1 MGKHFGRLNRILSG
15 QMIKISSYNQKP
27 GGIYR
32 PAYFF
37 IFPSN
42 KTHINTLRWQLKE
55 NVFQKKNVRLPFYNI
70 IVTSDCLDINQLN
83 YTHKSQQEDRMYWVR
98 YGKLEEWL
106 KMISQ
111 FEDVLSPSDISQIG
125 NYLKIWRYPTEANLQ
140 AHIENSK
147 KNNREESNNFFV

>member
-1 MGKHFGRLNRILSG
+1 
-15 QMIKISSYNQKP
+15 MIKISSYNQKP